1 MNNAAGLAPRNTDDR
16 LKDDK
21 SMSWVTRRALTSA
34 QNMLETAEEEF
45 GMETAP
51 VRALIDYAL
60 FNEMPPMITVQD
72 GKLSLSID
80 GTAELVAIARPDAT
94 AEMLAQSSSENW
106 SKDDKLF
113 FSEYINV
120 PASEEDR
127 CKRIYRF
134 IKEIGITLG
143 RELDR
148 IKFGGDWRAPYQA
161 YIDELHSEQETPEL
175 AGLSELFRNAGKLVK
190 HLCEG
195 HPINS
200 LPNDKLSLMPT
211 RVLKSFTDGIGRF
224 VE

>member
-72 GKLSLSID
+72 GKLALSID

-94 AEMLAQSSSENW
+94 AEMLAQYSSENW

-113 FSEYINV
+113 FLGVHQCPSE
-120 PASEEDR
+120 R
-127 CKRIYRF
+127 R
-134 IKEIGITLG
+134 G
-143 RELDR
+143 
-148 IKFGGDWRAPYQA
+148 
-161 YIDELHSEQETPEL
+161 
-175 AGLSELFRNAGKLVK
+175 
-190 HLCEG
+190 
-195 HPINS
+195 
-200 LPNDKLSLMPT
+200 
-211 RVLKSFTDGIGRF
+211 
-224 VE
+224 